1 MNVHPWPS
9 YVRPSPLAIL
19 PNLSAFSRHYSHED
33 HLAVRPTDTGWE
45 FSAEL
50 PGISVEDLKIEAL
63 TDRITVTLKN
73 QEAQAEGWK
82 LVHQERVL
90 PSFSESF
97 HFRAPIAVEGV
108 EATVREGVLTI
119 VVPRAAL
126 PSPRLIPVTH

>member
-1 MNVHPWPS
+1 MHVHPWPS
-9 YVRPSPLAIL
+9 YVRPSPFAIL
-19 PNLSAFSRHYSHED
+19 PSLSAFSRHYSHD
-33 HLAVRPTDTGWE
+33 GHVAVRPTGTGWE
-45 FSAEL
+45 LTAEL
-50 PGISVEDLKIEAL
+50 PGTSVEDLKIEAL
-63 TDRITVTLKN
+63 TDRITITLKH
-73 QEAQAEGWK
+73 QEDQGEGWK

-97 HFRAPIAVEGV
+97 HFRVPIAVEGV